1 MEREKLKKEEDE
13 MRAKMREEKLKKRR
27 QEELERLNEEGGEGR

>member
-1 MEREKLKKEEDE
+1 